1 MALPVVL
8 AAWIL
13 RKSIYVHDSD
23 TTPGLT
29 NHLASH
35 FSTKNFSGFPNT
47 LPHTVC
53 VGQILSNN
61 LIASDIPS
69 LVTDTIQILIAG

>member
-29 NHLASH
+29 NRLASRL
-35 FSTKNFSGFPNT
+35 STKNFSGFPTT

-61 LIASDIPS
+61 LIGSDTLP
-69 LVTDTIQILIAG
+69 LVTDKIQVLIAG